1 MSLIL
6 EALRKSEAER
16 RRGQAPGL
24 FVEQLPVMALR
35 RARTPP
41 WAWALGGLLLVVLA
55 AGAWR
60 GFGRGLPGAGD
71 VVAEQS
77 PKPGAVADTASRASE
92 PVHETVAA
100 TPAVTPPV
108 NTGSVA
114 PAAIVPP
121 VATAPADSPTAAPA
135 PIAATNDLP
144 STKAPPEERLATVPV
159 ETAPTPAPTPARPE
173 SSGPTPPVAG
183 PATTPAE
190 NTPAEETVP
199 RLAELPASDR
209 AQLPPLKLSMHVY
222 AEDPAQRFV
231 ILDGKRLQEGA
242 SPAAGVVLERI
253 RRDGLVLSVNG
264 RRVLLARP

>member
-24 FVEQLPVMALR
+24 FVEQAPVLAAR
-35 RARTPP
+35 RTRTPM
-41 WAWALGGLLLVVLA
+41 WAWVLGGLLLVVLA
-55 AGAWR
+55 AWAWR
-60 GFGRGLPGAGD
+60 EFGRGLPGDGD
-71 VVAEQS
+71 VAAEQS
-77 PKPGAVADTASRASE
+77 SKTGAVADTASAE
-92 PVHETVAA
+92 PEPMHETVAA
-100 TPAVTPPV
+100 APAVTPPV
-108 NTGSVA
+108 DTGSVA
-114 PAAIVPP
+114 PAAIVMP
-121 VATAPADSPTAAPA
+121 VVTAPAESPTAAPA
-135 PIAATNDLP
+135 PIAASPDLS

-159 ETAPTPAPTPARPE
+159 ETVPPPAPARAE
-173 SSGPTPPVAG
+173 SSSTTPPVAE
-183 PATTPAE
+183 PAITPAE
-190 NTPAEETVP
+190 TTPTDEVVP